1 MNNES
6 NYLNHP
12 LRGLGLKSLL
22 TEIVNYY
29 GFEILYAYLNLN
41 CFKTNPSLDSSI
53 KFLKKTQWARE
64 KVENFYLYEF
74 KNLPRASYEQFLIP
88 PRERIIPEDQEPG
101 EPKKLTI
108 EDAELLYEKR
118 TQKSTE
124 RITRKS
130 SPSKKNVD
138 PWAKARQNK

>member
-138 PWAKARQNK
+138 PWAKARQKK